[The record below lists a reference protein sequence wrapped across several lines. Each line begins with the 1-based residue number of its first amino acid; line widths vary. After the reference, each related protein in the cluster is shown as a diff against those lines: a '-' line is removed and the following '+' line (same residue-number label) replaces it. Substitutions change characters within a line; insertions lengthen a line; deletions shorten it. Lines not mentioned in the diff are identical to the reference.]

1 MPRGRTSAKAPL
13 LVITAL
19 WPTPDMP
26 SVGVFVRERLKGVD
40 AVVVGPRSYQ
50 GLMVTRYLRLALD
63 GLTKRG
69 RFAGV
74 EAHVLFPA
82 GLIGLLAA
90 RLRGI
95 PLVVYAH
102 GADVRVTA
110 NENPL
115 YRALASLVARKADAV
130 VTNSAATAEMI
141 RALGREAVVS
151 PPGIDLGRFR
161 PSPRPS
167 VRRVLY
173 LGGRRSEKG
182 YDRAVGLADTLAGQ
196 RLNEVDPRDV
206 PRLIAA
212 RRAEPYGLVA
222 AEAIASGRWVVA
234 ANVDGLPA
242 IVTDGLNGT
251 LVDGEGFAEAIEH
264 VPDYDPERL
273 AATADRFSL
282 QKHQDEMAA
291 IWESVTPRGGP

>member
-1 MPRGRTSAKAPL
+1 
-13 LVITAL
+13 
-19 WPTPDMP
+19 
-26 SVGVFVRERLKGVD
+26 
-40 AVVVGPRSYQ
+40 
-50 GLMVTRYLRLALD
+50 
-63 GLTKRG
+63 
-69 RFAGV
+69 
-74 EAHVLFPA
+74 
-82 GLIGLLAA
+82 
-90 RLRGI
+90 
-95 PLVVYAH
+95 
-102 GADVRVTA
+102 
-110 NENPL
+110 
-115 YRALASLVARKADAV
+115 
-130 VTNSAATAEMI
+130 
-141 RALGREAVVS
+141 
-151 PPGIDLGRFR
+151 
-161 PSPRPS
+161 
-167 VRRVLY
+167 
-173 LGGRRSEKG
+173 
-182 YDRAVGLADTLAGQ
+182 VGLADTLAGQ

-212 RRAEPYGLVA
+212 HDIVLMPSRAEPYGLVA